1 MKAHAI
7 FTGIFTGI
15 AGALL
20 LTVAAGGAHA
30 QARITPDASACN
42 DLTGGALVACQNQVY
57 REQLESGISGIA
69 ADPAEVPS
77 SHIEGNEATLPDFVP
92 GAEGTEPPGAGMPTA
107 APSVLYSLPG
117 PEGVQVYG
125 PTE

>member
-1 MKAHAI
+1 MKAHS
-7 FTGIFTGI
+7 IFTGI

-20 LTVAAGGAHA
+20 LTTMAGSVNA
-30 QARITPDASACN
+30 QALIYPDASQCN

-57 REQLESGISGIA
+57 RQQLESGVSGMA

-77 SHIEGNEATLPDFVP
+77 SHIEGNEAMQPDFVP

-107 APSVLYSLPG
+107 APSVMYSLEG
-117 PEGVQVYG
+117 PEGVRVYG